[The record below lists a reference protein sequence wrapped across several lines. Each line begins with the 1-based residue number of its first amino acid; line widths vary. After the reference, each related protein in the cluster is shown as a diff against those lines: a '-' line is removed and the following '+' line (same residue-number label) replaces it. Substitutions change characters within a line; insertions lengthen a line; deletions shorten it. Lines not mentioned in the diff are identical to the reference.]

1 MAKILRRFRY
11 ERDLKIKNNVCQ
23 WILVKW
29 RKILCCICCWNCK
42 NFETNLRNTWPIF
55 YFDFRKKSK
64 SDSNRKL
71 GFLVYRKASH
81 PKILLLKFSCKK
93 LIQTSCFLEKIKICQ
108 FFKNLKKNQNFMKK
122 QFLRSNFN
130 WAQKTVSDSEFSWKS
145 VFPRFFTFLWNT
157 LPRKLFLYL
166 FWRYL
171 RDCWGDIWKFSSN
184 IYFWSLLK
192 SFFFKYFKFFFQKLT
207 EKFSFIDA
215 VQWSEPIILF
225 QSPS

>member
-1 MAKILRRFRY
+1 MAKILRRLRY
-11 ERDLKIKNNVCQ
+11 ERDLKIKNNVRQ

-108 FFKNLKKNQNFMKK
+108 FFKNLKKNQNSWKSNFWGATLIERKK
-122 QFLRSNFN
+122 LYQTVNFHGNRCSRDFSLFYETPYPGSFSCTFFDVIFVIAEVISGRRKIIFASFLRSC
-130 WAQKTVSDSEFSWKS
+130 S
-145 VFPRFFTFLWNT
+145 
-157 LPRKLFLYL
+157 
-166 FWRYL
+166 FW
-171 RDCWGDIWKFSSN
+171 
-184 IYFWSLLK
+184 
-192 SFFFKYFKFFFQKLT
+192 
-207 EKFSFIDA
+207 
-215 VQWSEPIILF
+215 
-225 QSPS
+225 